1 MSRLEDENRPPNV
14 SGMGKKGKTIEEI
27 YTKKTQLEHILLRPD
42 TYVGSI
48 EKQTL
53 NMWVLDPTSKKIVF
67 RPCTFVPGLYK
78 IFDEIIVNAADNKQ
92 RDPKM
97 TKIEVTIDPANNLIR
112 VWNNGNGIPVV
123 IHQEHKIY
131 VPELIFGHL
140 LTGSNFDDDEQK
152 TTGGRNGYGAKLANI
167 FSSEFIVETND
178 SSRGLSFKQN
188 FQENMSVR
196 KEPIIK
202 KSTGSDFTSIT
213 FRPDLKRF
221 KMNHLDDDIVAL
233 LSKRVHDIA
242 GTNANGAS
250 KIAVYL
256 NGNRVEVKS
265 FESYIENFVGLESPC
280 AFQRVNERWE
290 IGIGPSEGSFQQ
302 VSYVNSICTIKGGQH
317 VNYILDQ
324 VVQRLAIVLKKKN
337 KGEEI
342 KPNQIKNHI
351 AVYVNALIVNPAFDS
366 QTKEFLTTK
375 VSSFGSTCVVP
386 DKMLKDVEK
395 SSIIDKIL
403 DWAKFKQTAEL
414 KKKGG
419 SKSSRVLGIT
429 KLDDANFAGTAKSQ
443 QCTLM

>member
-280 AFQRVNERWE
+280 AFHRVNERWE

>member
-1 MSRLEDENRPPNV
+1 MSRLEAENRPPNAPA
-14 SGMGKKGKTIEEI
+14 MGKKGKTIEEI

-48 EKQTL
+48 DKQTL
-53 NMWVLDPTSKKIVF
+53 FMWVLDPSSKKVVY
-67 RPCTFVPGLYK
+67 RSCTFVPGLYK

-123 IHQEHKIY
+123 IHQEHNIY

-167 FSSEFIVETND
+167 FSSEFTVETND
-178 SSRGLSFKQN
+178 SNRGLSFKQN
-188 FQENMSVR
+188 FNNNMSVR
-196 KEPIIK
+196 GEPVIK
-202 KSTGSDFTSIT
+202 KSTGTDFTCIT
-213 FRPDLKRF
+213 FKPDLRRF
-221 KMNHLDDDIVAL
+221 KMDRLDEDIVAL
-233 LSKRVHDIA
+233 LSKRVYDIA

-250 KIAVYL
+250 KLAVYL
-256 NGNRVEVKS
+256 NGCRIEVKS
-265 FESYIENFVGLESPC
+265 LESYIENFVGLEPPC
-280 AFQRVNERWE
+280 TFQRINERWE

-317 VNYILDQ
+317 VNYIADQ
-324 VVQRLAIVLKKKN
+324 VVQRLATVLKKKN

-342 KPNQIKNHI
+342 KPNQIKNHL
-351 AVYVNALIVNPAFDS
+351 AVYVNALVVNPAFDS

-375 VSSFGSTCVVP
+375 ASSFGSTCVVP

-395 SSIIDKIL
+395 SSIVDKIL

-419 SKSSRVLGIT
+419 SKSARVLGIT
-429 KLDDANFAGTAKSQ
+429 KLDDANFAGTAKSS